1 MMTTTMC
8 RAPGLFA
15 VLVVVAVFA
24 APQTCWAAADPE
36 EAAVE
41 TGAGGDTVASA
52 IRIGGLGLAAALA
65 IGLACL
71 ATARVQAAVGAGGT
85 GALAEKPELFTN
97 ILILY
102 AVPETLVILGFVVA
116 VLLVRLI

>member
-1 MMTTTMC
+1 MTTTWN
-8 RAPGLFA
+8 RGAARLFA
-15 VLVVVAVFA
+15 ALVVACLFTGSHA
-24 APQTCWAAADPE
+24 CWAAAGPE
-36 EAAVE
+36 ADG
-41 TGAGGDTVASA
+41 GASGGDTVASA
-52 IRIGGLGLAAALA
+52 IRVAGLALAAALA

-71 ATARVQAAVGAGGT
+71 ATARVQTAVGAGGT